1 VSWWPFPLYVTFV
14 ASTLTYE
21 EIVNVPM
28 PLVPGDQMI
37 ENYSQVLE
45 PAGLARKGLV
55 GAGGTMLF
63 NSLVM
68 ALGVAIGKIAISILS
83 ASRSSISASRCATSS
98 SG

>member
-1 VSWWPFPLYVTFV
+1 
-14 ASTLTYE
+14 
-21 EIVNVPM
+21 
-28 PLVPGDQMI
+28 
-37 ENYSQVLE
+37 
-45 PAGLARKGLV
+45 
-55 GAGGTMLF
+55 MLF